1 MDHVSHFIA
10 LSHTYSTLVQKG
22 KAHER
27 RREGESD
34 EEEKKDEGGEI
45 RAWGCEEGSSSRVC
59 KQEMRQNK
67 CTCKERRGE
76 DA

>member
-10 LSHTYSTLVQKG
+10 LSQTYSTLVQKG

-45 RAWGCEEGSSSRVC
+45 RVWVRGGGGEGAAAEC
-59 KQEMRQNK
+59 ANK
-67 CTCKERRGE
+67 K
-76 DA
+76 